1 MRFMMM
7 YKPGREE
14 RGPPSAEH
22 VAAMNAFIEE
32 GFRSGVLLLSEGL
45 QPSARGA
52 KVRLTNGETTVTD
65 GPFAE
70 AKEIVGGFAIVNASS
85 KTDAIEIAKR
95 FLRVAGEGV
104 TEVRQL
110 FEQSDFAAA

>member
-1 MRFMMM
+1 
-7 YKPGREE
+7 
-14 RGPPSAEH
+14 
-22 VAAMNAFIEE
+22 MNAFIEE

-45 QPSARGA
+45 QPSTRGA

-85 KTDAIEIAKR
+85 KADAIDAAKR

-110 FEQSDFAAA
+110 FEQSDFAAV